1 MVEIPIL
8 EYPEPLT
15 DLFGLRCVEQDGVAS
30 LHDIEA
36 EEGDEQG
43 LLDDY
48 EFDHL
53 AARQIGV
60 DLDNSEDEPRLD

>member
-1 MVEIPIL
+1 MAEIPIL
-8 EYPEPLT
+8 EPPEPLT
-15 DLFGLRCVEQDGVAS
+15 DLFGLRCPEQDGVAS

-48 EFDHL
+48 ELDHR

-60 DLDNSEDEPRLD
+60 ALDESDDEPRLD

>member
-1 MVEIPIL
+1 MAEIPIL
-8 EYPEPLT
+8 EPPEPVM
-15 DLFGLRCVEQDGVAS
+15 DLFGLRCLEQDGVAS

-48 EFDHL
+48 EIDFR
-53 AARQIGV
+53 AAREIGV
-60 DLDNSEDEPRLD
+60 DLDLCEDEPRLD